1 MKGCVFLNNIDIMNY
16 WIDSANN
23 DYETINVL
31 FAGRKYTWSLF
42 VGHLVI
48 EKLIKA
54 LHAKMNKSTPHAHKS
69 HDLSYLASKIP
80 LELTDEQKI
89 LLNTITRFNLD
100 GRYDDYK
107 NNFYPWIKPNSK
119 CHSLKGMLKLHYE
132 ILDFYDFIKLTNNE
146 IKSRNR
152 NSYKNPHSVPE
163 RTPFK
168 RKSSN
173 RFLASYVMLIVYL

>member
-1 MKGCVFLNNIDIMNY
+1 MNNIDIMNY

-54 LHAKMNKSTPHAHKS
+54 LHAKMNKSTPHAPKS

-107 NNFYPWIKPNSK
+107 NNFYNLCTEEYTKESIDKINIIRNW
-119 CHSLKGMLKLHYE
+119 LMELL
-132 ILDFYDFIKLTNNE
+132 NE
-146 IKSRNR
+146 SEDEKS
-152 NSYKNPHSVPE
+152 E
-163 RTPFK
+163 
-168 RKSSN
+168 
-173 RFLASYVMLIVYL
+173 